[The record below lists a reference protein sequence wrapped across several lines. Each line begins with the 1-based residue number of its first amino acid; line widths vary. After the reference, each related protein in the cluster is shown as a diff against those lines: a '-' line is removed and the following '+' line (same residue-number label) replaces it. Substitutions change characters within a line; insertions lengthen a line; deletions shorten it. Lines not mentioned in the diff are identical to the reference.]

1 MEENS
6 LFLIYGLTTSILIGE
21 IGNKE
26 IFPIRHYTKTSRYGM
41 SFSAFPEPIRIF
53 FSYAATAR
61 NKSLFEKLKVH
72 LSGLRRR
79 SFIDEQLYSSEKE
92 LSNNTEQPIAA
103 SIDLANIYVL
113 LISPEFLDSERCY
126 EIEMKRALE
135 RWKAK
140 EANLILVLLRPTDL
154 EGTPLQGRSFLPSNG
169 RALSLSSDIDTDLLE
184 IARQIGKVAEELK
197 TAKHRHSHSETSR
210 PLNTIPYWPSPFF
223 TDRKAILTSLHDY
236 FARQISLHR
245 TCIQAL
251 SGPVGVGKTQIA
263 VEYAHLHKEQYEMVL
278 WFEAASR
285 SILNDKIISYAEQLS
300 LTEHDLID
308 EQHCFGA
315 FKRWLQ
321 QYDNWLLVL
330 DNLEDMTLIEQI
342 VPAEST
348 GHVLLTTLTQETGH
362 LARVIPVIEMTDE
375 DGALFLLRRAKLIEG
390 HASSDTITQAVF
402 AQATSIAQAVG
413 GSSLALDQAGAYIER
428 VRCSLTRYLQLYH
441 QQGTQLLAKR
451 GLAQVHPDPI
461 TDALSLNFQKVEQSH
476 PSALRLLYLLA
487 FLHPDAIP
495 DEMIEQGTG
504 ALNPPLKK
512 LATDALA
519 LENVIALLL
528 KYSLVQRRM
537 ETRTLS
543 IHRIVQAILKQELTP
558 KQQDQWAKQAVRLVS
573 SVFPKPDFSNWSM
586 CEKYFSQ
593 ARHCAELI
601 YKLDLVQKE
610 ALHLVIHL
618 GEYCYQRAYYRD
630 AETYLTN
637 ALQSC
642 EQTMGP
648 DHLDTAHVLNN
659 LARVYHK
666 LAHYQEAEEH
676 YQRAET
682 ILKQIWGSEH
692 SEIAQVLNDLALL
705 YSDWGRYQKAEA
717 LYQEVI
723 SMYEHTIG
731 PNDPATAAAL
741 NNLATVYDELGK
753 HSLATSLYQRAFSIE
768 ERTLGI
774 RHPGMALSMTTLAG
788 RYEDQKD
795 YPQAEKLYQRTLAI
809 QEQIL
814 GPEHP
819 DIAQSLN
826 NLAGLYEVLHKY
838 EDAEKLYERAM
849 HIYEKILGPE
859 HPDMACVLNNL
870 AYLSCQQGQYQ
881 RAEELYQR
889 ALYIYGEIPGPEHP
903 DVASILN
910 NLGTLYHLMGKD
922 ERAESFLRRGLAIH
936 ERVFGEEHIDTG
948 RSLKALIEL
957 LMEQRRYGEAEPL
970 YRRNLAIIQ
979 QAFGVEDPDVALAS
993 EEYTTLLAWINEQKD
1008 Q

>member
-1 MEENS
+1 MLEN
-6 LFLIYGLTTSILIGE
+6 L
-21 IGNKE
+21 
-26 IFPIRHYTKTSRYGM
+26 KT
-41 SFSAFPEPIRIF
+41 
-53 FSYAATAR
+53 
-61 NKSLFEKLKVH
+61 H
-72 LSGLRRR
+72 LSALKRQG
-79 SFIDEQLYSSEKE
+79 FIDTQFYDSENEEYNNLEQSGIA
-92 LSNNTEQPIAA
+92 PI
-103 SIDLANIYVL
+103 DQANIYVL
-113 LISPEFLDSERCY
+113 LISPDFLDSKRCY
-126 EIEMKRALE
+126 EVEMQRALE

-140 EANLILVLLRPTDL
+140 EADLILVLLRSTNL
-154 EGTPLQGRSFLPSNG
+154 EGTPLEGRKFLLNG
-169 RALSLSSDIDTDLLE
+169 KPLLHRSSDIDAALSQ
-184 IARQIGKVAEELK
+184 IVGQIGKIAKELMATK
-197 TAKHRHSHSETSR
+197 NRHSSPETSM

-223 TDRKAILTSLHDY
+223 TDRKAILASLHDG
-236 FARQISLHR
+236 FAHQISLHR

-263 VEYAHLHKEQYEMVL
+263 VEYAHLYKEQYKMVL

-285 SILNDKIISYAEQLS
+285 SILSDKITSYAEQLS
-300 LTEHDLID
+300 LTEHASID
-308 EQHCFGA
+308 EQHRFDA

-321 QYDNWLLVL
+321 QYDHWLLVL
-330 DNLEDMTLIEQI
+330 DNLEEMTLIEQI
-342 VPAEST
+342 VPVEST

-362 LARVIPVIEMTDE
+362 LASVIPVIEMTDE

-390 HASSDTITQAVF
+390 HTSTDTITQAAF
-402 AQATSIAQAVG
+402 AQATSIVQAVG
-413 GSSLALDQAGAYIER
+413 GSSLALDQAGAYIDR
-428 VRCSLTRYLQLYH
+428 VRCSLARYLQLYH
-441 QQGTQLLAKR
+441 KEGARLLAVR

-461 TDALSLNFQKVEQSH
+461 TETLSLNFQKVEQSH
-476 PSALRLLYLLA
+476 PYALRLLYLFA
-487 FLHPDAIP
+487 FLYPDAIP
-495 DEMIEQGTG
+495 EEMIEQGTHT
-504 ALNPPLKK
+504 LDKPLQK
-512 LATDALA
+512 LAADVLA

-528 KYSLVQRRM
+528 KYALVQRRI
-537 ETRTLS
+537 ESRTLS
-543 IHRIVQAILKQELTP
+543 IHRVVQAILKEKLPTR
-558 KQQDQWAKQAVRLVS
+558 QQRRWALQTVRLVS
-573 SVFPKPDFSNWSM
+573 SVFPKPDLSNWST

-601 YKLDLVQKE
+601 DKFDLVQKE

-642 EQTMGP
+642 EQTMGS

-682 ILKQIWGSEH
+682 ILKQIWGTEH

-705 YSDWGRYQKAEA
+705 YSDWGKYQEAEV

-731 PNDPATAAAL
+731 SDDPETAAAL

-753 HSLATSLYQRAFSIE
+753 HSLATSLYQSAFSIE

-774 RHPGMALSMTTLAG
+774 RHPSMALSMTTLAG

-819 DIAQSLN
+819 DIAQTLN

-838 EDAEKLYERAM
+838 EDAEKLYERAL
-849 HIYEKILGPE
+849 HIYEKILGPK
-859 HPDMACVLNNL
+859 HPDTACVLNNL

-881 RAEELYQR
+881 RAEDLYQR
-889 ALYIYGEIPGPEHP
+889 ALYIYGETPGPEHP

-922 ERAESFLRRGLAIH
+922 ERAESFLLRGLAIR

-957 LMEQRRYGEAEPL
+957 LMEQRRYEEAKPL
-970 YRRNLAIIQ
+970 YQRNLAIIQ
-979 QAFGVEDPDVALAS
+979 QTFGVEDPDVALAS
-993 EEYTTLLAWINEQKD
+993 EEYTTLLALINEQKD